1 MRVDSSEDVRH
12 RQEAFYGRAEIERF
26 EWLTTH
32 PAIVHAERRL
42 LASLHGLTSATEILE
57 VGCGEGANLVT
68 MRALGVRARYTGFD
82 CFPPKV
88 EFCRAH
94 HASARFLVADARHPF
109 PFRDDTYDRVL
120 IRDVL
125 HHMIEPDRIHVLRE
139 ALRVLAPGGTLSLIE
154 GNARNLLGFA
164 FAMLLPHERCML
176 DVRAPQLQRFVAGT
190 LPGLV
195 SRQQMDEPSNLF
207 RLLFHYRFGLP
218 ALARMPGIIPLL
230 SGWNRVVRTC
240 WPEHTWAYSI
250 VEVRSADVPP
260 PCRPTPATA
269 S

>member
-1 MRVDSSEDVRH
+1 VRVDASEDVRH
-12 RQEAFYGRAEIERF
+12 RQEAFYERPESERF
-26 EWLTTH
+26 EWMTKH
-32 PAIVHAERRL
+32 PAVVSAEQRL
-42 LASLHGLTSATEILE
+42 LASLDGLTSATEILE

-68 MRALGVRARYTGFD
+68 MRAIGVRAGYTGFD
-82 CFPPKV
+82 CFPSKV
-88 EFCRAH
+88 AFCRAH
-94 HASARFLVADARHPF
+94 HASARFLVADARRPF

-176 DVRAPQLQRFVAGT
+176 DIRAPHLQRFVAKT

-195 SRQQMDEPSNLF
+195 SRQLMDEPSNLF

-218 ALARMPGIIPLL
+218 ALARIPGVMPLL
-230 SGWNRVVRTC
+230 SRWNQVVRTF
-240 WPEHTWAYSI
+240 WPERTWAYSI
-250 VEVRSADVPP
+250 VEIRKPDVPP
-260 PCRPTPATA
+260 PYRIAPETG